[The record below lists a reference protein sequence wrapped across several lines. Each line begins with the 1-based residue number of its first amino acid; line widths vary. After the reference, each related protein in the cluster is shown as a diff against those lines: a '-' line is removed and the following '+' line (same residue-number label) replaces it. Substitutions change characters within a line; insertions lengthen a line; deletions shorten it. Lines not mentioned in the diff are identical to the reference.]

1 MSAHASSVLQVYTI
15 LCRTTFQSFA
25 CKGIDEGEAFHQND
39 FTVDCNSDG
48 YKAYA
53 VVAGFF
59 IVIYPIGIVAI
70 FVALLYLNRKVL
82 GNQAGGAEATGKW
95 YSGDLETFS
104 FLVDGY
110 RRETFWYEIV
120 DFIRCEAIIKI
131 VTPGC
136 VSQPMMRL
144 ASCH

>member
-1 MSAHASSVLQVYTI
+1 MYTI
-15 LCRTTFQSFA
+15 LCRTTLQSFA
-25 CKGIDEGEAFHQND
+25 CKDIDEGESYHQND

-48 YKAYA
+48 YQVYTIIAA
-53 VVAGFF
+53 FF

-120 DFIRCEAIIKI
+120 DFIRCGAIIKI
-131 VTPGC
+131 VTHGY

-144 ASCH
+144 ALCH